1 MSLLWGHNMSYQEAF
16 RNKVAE
22 GLKKGRYHHCEA
34 HVAGAFLYGLWV
46 GHNLS
51 KLEKRIVV
59 ESNS

>member
-1 MSLLWGHNMSYQEAF
+1 MSYQEAF